1 MPCLSQLQRDQ
12 LSDLRRRDAQHQML
26 AFQHLDNGLGT
37 TKDYDPSKTVDF
49 LAPPSQ
55 KKVERVGVFG
65 AGEDL
70 ALRLEDGAPYPRLTY
85 VDTLSAAL
93 GVRPFAEVELDTSTI
108 RDPATRQELYQHVM
122 GTGARATGATGDK
135 VWSPRKSAMEEAVQL
150 SNAKGRFFAHEAH
163 QRSQRLVKTALWEIS
178 EAVRLRQHRATRD
191 REERRR
197 EMEAKRKRALAEAEA
212 AALVQKA
219 FDSNEKWS
227 TQQKA
232 ADQKRLGEK
241 ARFAALQTL
250 EVDDVMKPWGAKSH
264 SSTNLEGGDG
274 LDYTK
279 KRQDNGKSY
288 LLEEWVEAPTTMTN
302 SDSSSSDSLTRGE
315 NASALADT
323 STSASTRG
331 GGHEILPLPTTAAA
345 AAVAFGIAETED
357 RSDIPSQLA
366 LWKRSATK
374 QEKVL
379 QRRERL
385 EESQARKA
393 ETISLSTQMASW

>member
-1 MPCLSQLQRDQ
+1 LQRDQ
-12 LSDLRRRDAQHQML
+12 VADLRRRDAQHHTL
-26 AFQHLDNGLGT
+26 AYQHLDNGLGT
-37 TKDYDPSKTVDF
+37 SKDYDPSKTVDF

-70 ALRLEDGAPYPRLTY
+70 ALRLDDGAPVPRLTY

-93 GVRPFAEVELDTSTI
+93 GVRPFAEVELDTSTM
-108 RDPATRQELYQHVM
+108 RDPATRQELYQHVI

-135 VWSPRKSAMEEAVQL
+135 VWSPRKAAMEEAVQL
-150 SNAKGRFFAHEAH
+150 SNAKGRFFAHEAQ

-191 REERRR
+191 RDERRR
-197 EMEAKRKRALAEAEA
+197 AMEAKRKRAAAEAEA

-219 FDSNEKWS
+219 LDLNEKWS
-227 TQQKA
+227 SQQKA
-232 ADQKRLGEK
+232 ADQRRLGEK

-250 EVDDVMKPWGAKSH
+250 GVDDVVKPWGANNNNGSN
-264 SSTNLEGGDG
+264 SGGGGG

-288 LLEEWVEAPTTMTN
+288 LLEEWVEAPTTITAV
-302 SDSSSSDSLTRGE
+302 SSSSDSLSRGE
-315 NASALADT
+315 SDASAIVDVE
-323 STSASTRG
+323 SSNRNG
-331 GGHEILPLPTTAAA
+331 GKNEILPLPTTAAA
-345 AAVAFGIAETED
+345 AAVAFGTAEPEN

-366 LWKRSATK
+366 LWQRSAIK

-379 QRRERL
+379 ARRERL
-385 EESQARKA
+385 KESQARKA
-393 ETISLSTQMASW
+393 ATISLSTQMADW